1 MPQLSRRTHV
11 TIITSVW
18 EGRTSKL
25 VQDSWE
31 EIAGRYGADEFAL
44 AFAGIESHYFIH
56 QAFFPRDGWLL
67 EPQNIARIR
76 HIPTTIVQGRYDVV
90 CPALS
95 AYDLKLA
102 LPEAELRYTL
112 AGHSGFEPENIR
124 ALVAAT
130 DKFMR
135 EK

>member
-1 MPQLSRRTHV
+1 MFGLSTL
-11 TIITSVW
+11 TLPALSVW

-44 AFAGIESHYFIH
+44 AFASIENHYFSN

-67 EPQNIARIR
+67 EPQNTARIR
-76 HIPTTIVQGRYDVV
+76 HIPTAIVQGRYDVV
-90 CPALS
+90 CPAVS
-95 AYDLKLA
+95 AFDLKLA

-112 AGHSGFEPENIR
+112 AGHSGLEPENIR
-124 ALVAAT
+124 ELVAAT
-130 DKFMR
+130 DRFK
-135 EK
+135 